1 MLITTSFRANE
12 QTIETAKALAKD
24 LHGEY
29 IERRKQSVKQLAI
42 KRGMYSLLGKNDL
55 NGISQMVKSSFSIQ
69 GSAMFRVKRVLR
81 GEKDPL
87 IEAAQLKPGDSFLDC
102 TLGLGSDAITA
113 SCATGANGK
122 VAGIEKIR

>member
-42 KRGMYSLLGKNDL
+42 KRGDVLVVGKERFEWYQP
-55 NGISQMVKSSFSIQ
+55 NGEKFFFHPS
-69 GSAMFRVKRVLR
+69 SAMFRVKRVLAR
-81 GEKDPL
+81 GKRS
-87 IEAAQLKPGDSFLDC
+87 INRSSTIKAGRFLFR
-102 TLGLGSDAITA
+102 LYAWLRI
-113 SCATGANGK
+113 
-122 VAGIEKIR
+122 

>member
-42 KRGMYSLLGKNDL
+42 KRGMYWLLGKNDL

-69 GSAMFRVKRVLR
+69 
-81 GEKDPL
+81 
-87 IEAAQLKPGDSFLDC
+87 AQRC
-102 TLGLGSDAITA
+102 LG
-113 SCATGANGK
+113 
-122 VAGIEKIR
+122 